1 MRYLLTAVMLVAG
14 TAALAQTPTPEQKAK
29 AAEAAA
35 AMKAADKNG
44 DGKWDAAEWKAAG
57 RKERGF
63 KFTDTDK
70 DGFVTPAEVK
80 AAAAKRG
87 G

>member
-1 MRYLLTAVMLVAG
+1 MRYLVATALLVAG
-14 TAALAQTPTPEQKAK
+14 TATIAQTPTPEQQAK
-29 AAEAAA
+29 AAQAGA

-57 RKERGF
+57 RNERGF
-63 KFTDTDK
+63 KFADTDK
-70 DGFVTPAEVK
+70 DGFVTPAELK